1 MDSNFVTSAV
11 QYFGSQC
18 ISIAVDAYKH
28 NNQYYINNIHGIKLT
43 LNEFISKMIE
53 CKVGEFV
60 VNSVDNDGMMNGFD
74 KELLYKMNKLTRLP
88 IIALGGAGSPQH
100 FQELYNFGFKGAMA
114 ASSIYHFTQFTP
126 LEVKRHLLENKV
138 PIRI

>member
-1 MDSNFVTSAV
+1 
-11 QYFGSQC
+11 
-18 ISIAVDAYKH
+18 
-28 NNQYYINNIHGIKLT
+28 
-43 LNEFISKMIE
+43 
-53 CKVGEFV
+53 
-60 VNSVDNDGMMNGFD
+60 MMNGFD